1 MKNLSSGFTIPW
13 EDFNQAL
20 RGEQIFHAQY
30 CPDNKDVCLG
40 VWLDRWCYCDSYVV
54 AKHGHRKDNTG
65 LACYLPTEGV
75 CGSRWSHV
83 LWDGLH

>member
-30 CPDNKDVCLG
+30 CPAKKDACLG
-40 VWLDRWCYCDSYVV
+40 VGSI
-54 AKHGHRKDNTG
+54 A
-65 LACYLPTEGV
+65 GV
-75 CGSRWSHV
+75 IV
-83 LWDGLH
+83 TAT

>member
-40 VWLDRWCYCDSYVV
+40 VWLDRWCYCDSYVG
-54 AKHGHRKDNTG
+54 ARMWPSEEYTIRDSTHFS
-65 LACYLPTEGV
+65 
-75 CGSRWSHV
+75 SRRAQITIA
-83 LWDGLH
+83 

>member
-30 CPDNKDVCLG
+30 CPAKKDACLG

-54 AKHGHRKDNTG
+54 AKHGHRKDNTS
-65 LACYLPTEGV
+65 LLFDVAFYP
-75 CGSRWSHV
+75 
-83 LWDGLH
+83 